1 VYWVPNMVDSGFWRV
16 VDELGRKVGELR
28 VAGSLGKVQE
38 LVEEIYADALY
49 LRLKLRN
56 EFGDVKKG

>member
-1 VYWVPNMVDSGFWRV
+1 MVDSGFWRV